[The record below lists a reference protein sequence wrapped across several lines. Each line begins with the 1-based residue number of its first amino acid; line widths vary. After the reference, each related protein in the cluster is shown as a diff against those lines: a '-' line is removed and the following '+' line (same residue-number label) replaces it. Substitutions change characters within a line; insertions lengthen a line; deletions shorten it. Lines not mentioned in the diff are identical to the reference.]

1 MYKYMHSLIEL
12 KNNQIYEEAEA
23 EAIQKQIN
31 AKILR
36 CITNMKIKNY
46 GGKVKLLKYFIFRVC
61 NLCNNKTQ

>member
-1 MYKYMHSLIEL
+1 MYKYMHSLVGL
-12 KNNQIYEEAEA
+12 KNNQNNEEA

-36 CITNMKIKNY
+36 SITNMKIKNY

-61 NLCNNKTQ
+61 NLCNNKTK